1 MFRRFFFLIIDHVKD
16 NKLFTSSAPVLSSLK
31 SILIWSAILVL
42 ILFWTPLLGIVRLLD
57 RDPAL
62 YRTGRLF
69 RTLGKWITKVNP
81 GWLITIS
88 GNADLDDRSPYV
100 VVSNHL
106 SNADIP
112 VISNL
117 PWEMK
122 WMAKKELFGVPF
134 SGWMMRL
141 AGDIPVDR
149 RDPTRQISTLKKA
162 VFYLRNRC
170 SIMFFPEGTRSR
182 SGKLGRFTNG
192 AFHLA
197 IREQIPIVP
206 LVVDGTQDC
215 LPKNSWKFGQAPEI
229 KLKVLEPVSV
239 EGLTKDDVDEL
250 TENVRNAILKQ
261 LAEWRGTDPETID
274 GSRKGSPQRR

>member
-1 MFRRFFFLIIDHVKD
+1 MV
-16 NKLFTSSAPVLSSLK
+16 SSFK
-31 SILIWSAILVL
+31 SILIWLTVLLLILV
-42 ILFWTPLLGIVRLLD
+42 WTPVMGVVRLFD
-57 RDPAL
+57 RDASR

-69 RTLGKWITKVNP
+69 RTLGKWITRVNP
-81 GWLITIS
+81 GWKITIT
-88 GNADLDDRSPYV
+88 GKTDVDDRTPYV

-122 WMAKKELFGVPF
+122 WMAKKELFGIPF
-134 SGWMMRL
+134 VGWMMKM

-149 RDPTRQISTLKKA
+149 RDPRSQISTLKTA
-162 VFYLRNRC
+162 VSYLRNNC

-197 IREQIPIVP
+197 IREQIPVLP
-206 LVVDGTQDC
+206 LVIDGTQNC
-215 LPKNSWKFGQAPEI
+215 LPKKSWKFGHAPKI
-229 KLKVLEPVSV
+229 TLKVLDPVPV
-239 EGLTKDDVDEL
+239 EGLTGDDVDDLTGRVRRTILSEL
-250 TENVRNAILKQ
+250 AGGRSMEPAAVD
-261 LAEWRGTDPETID
+261 GT
-274 GSRKGSPQRR
+274 RKYNPSEPAKRTGR